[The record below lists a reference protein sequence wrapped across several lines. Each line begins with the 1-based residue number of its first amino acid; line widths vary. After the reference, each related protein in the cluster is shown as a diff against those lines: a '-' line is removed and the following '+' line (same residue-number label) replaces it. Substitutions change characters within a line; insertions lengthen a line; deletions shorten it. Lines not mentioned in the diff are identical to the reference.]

1 MEFDRCLL
9 FSTQHSSRILMTV
22 LLIGSCK
29 SYSNPL
35 LCDSQPQIN
44 WCCSLAMCAWPN
56 NFLSEG
62 WRQEHLL
69 QVCTTSLPALSQD
82 WQLCGQLCSIHCD
95 PHLNTT
101 QIFHIFNVQSQ
112 NDGQTML
119 ISMYEWDTWV
129 GPEGIFPTWV
139 AIRVPFSFSKG
150 KHPYIKKLWWEW
162 EKLLYSGDQ
171 LCFPSFPA
179 CQYATKDNSTTFSPP
194 PRLGSLKT
202 VHSMQDTLF
211 QVPFIMP
218 PSKSHLLLLVVPK
231 PSAWWSKGWQRHL
244 EVLPMCSI
252 LSSATDQKQPSIHS
266 LYNPS
271 TILCILMQSVQEDV
285 DSLVALRIATYQHL

>member
-44 WCCSLAMCAWPN
+44 WCCSLATCAWPN
-56 NFLSEG
+56 NSLSEG

-69 QVCTTSLPALSQD
+69 QVCTTSLPALTQD

-129 GPEGIFPTWV
+129 GPDGIFPTWV

-150 KHPYIKKLWWEW
+150 KHPYIKKLLWEW
-162 EKLLYSGDQ
+162 ENLLYSGDQ

-194 PRLGSLKT
+194 QAGLPEDSPFYARHSFSSPIHHATIQVSSASTSCAKALGMVKQGMTKTPWGASHASNSKQCNRRKT
-202 VHSMQDTLF
+202 V
-211 QVPFIMP
+211 
-218 PSKSHLLLLVVPK
+218 
-231 PSAWWSKGWQRHL
+231 
-244 EVLPMCSI
+244 
-252 LSSATDQKQPSIHS
+252 
-266 LYNPS
+266 
-271 TILCILMQSVQEDV
+271 
-285 DSLVALRIATYQHL
+285 